1 MNIYFVITGLGS
13 GGAERNLLYI
23 CRNLKKKYNITVVVL
38 GGPNFYSEEFTKI
51 NCRVVYLELNK
62 FKFIPFANYI
72 WEFIKCNSNNTILVS
87 WLYHADLFSILL
99 KVLKPNIKI
108 FWNIRTAEI
117 GKNYFRFDKVIL
129 PILKYSSYII
139 PTKIMYNSLRGKEEH
154 EKYGYKKKG
163 EIIKNIFIP
172 PKKYSTKLKLEHD
185 PSKIY
190 FGFIGR
196 NSPQKGIDI
205 MLKAFNQ
212 FVVKNPH
219 CNLIVA
225 GFEIENSKF
234 KNYTS
239 NNIKFIGKTKD
250 IRSIYEMLDVFVLPS
265 IYGEGTPNVILEA
278 LYFNLPCIGTNV
290 GDISYL
296 LKSGRGLTVNPGDT
310 KSLFNSFS
318 GILNYIKSSENF
330 EKNHRKKFILKNFN
344 KDLSIDEYERKLIY
358 NHED

>member
-1 MNIYFVITGLGS
+1 MNIYFLITGLGS

-23 CRNLKKKYNITVVVL
+23 CKNLKIKYNITVVVL
-38 GGPNFYSEEFTKI
+38 GGENFYSNEFLRA

-62 FKFIPFANYI
+62 FKFSPFFCFI

-117 GKNYFRFDKVIL
+117 GKNYFRYDKVIL

-139 PTKIMYNSLRGKEEH
+139 PAKIMYNSFRGKEEH

-163 EIIKNIFIP
+163 EIVKNIFIP
-172 PKKYSTKLKLEHD
+172 PKKYSIKLKLEHD

-196 NSPQKGIDI
+196 NAPQKGIDI

-212 FVVKNPH
+212 FVVKNSH

-225 GFEIENSKF
+225 GFEIENSGF
-234 KNYTS
+234 KKYTS
-239 NNIKFIGKTKD
+239 KNIKFIGKTKD

-278 LYFNLPCIGTNV
+278 LYFDLPCIGTNV

-296 LKSGRGLTVNPGDT
+296 LDSGRGIVVNPRDT
-310 KSLFNSFS
+310 SSLLNAFGQTLNYLKSNKSLKK
-318 GILNYIKSSENF
+318 NY
-330 EKNHRKKFILKNFN
+330 RKKFVLNEFDKTLCIK
-344 KDLSIDEYERKLIY
+344 KYEQKLIY
-358 NHED
+358 